1 MRKPGFLLNS
11 SVVPEDI
18 YFKTFSPQGPML
30 KKICGGGKNLRDNY
44 RLLYGIFHIACHIN
58 PKAPRLIWVES

>member
-1 MRKPGFLLNS
+1 
-11 SVVPEDI
+11 VVPEDI

-44 RLLYGIFHIACHIN
+44 R
-58 PKAPRLIWVES
+58 